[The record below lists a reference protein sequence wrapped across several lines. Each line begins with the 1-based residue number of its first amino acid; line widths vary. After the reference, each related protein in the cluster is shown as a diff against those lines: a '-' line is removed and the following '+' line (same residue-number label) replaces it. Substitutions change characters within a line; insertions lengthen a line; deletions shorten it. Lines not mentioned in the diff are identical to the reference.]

1 MGAPPELDPG
11 AALVTTEITATINGR
26 EFRGEVA
33 DNELLVDFLRD
44 QVGLIGVRQSC
55 EVEVCGSCTVLV
67 DGLPVSSCCYLAC
80 DLDGKAVETI
90 EGLVGTAFH
99 EMISDAFVRHAAVQ
113 CGFCTPAMVLTAK
126 SLLHDG
132 RLTDEDSIRRSM
144 RGNLCR
150 CTGYRAI
157 LDALMEILPTEQEVK
172 ADA

>member
-1 MGAPPELDPG
+1 MTMA
-11 AALVTTEITATINGR
+11 VTATINGR
-26 EFRGEVA
+26 AFRGEVEA
-33 DNELLVDFLRD
+33 NELLVDFLRD

-80 DLDGKAVETI
+80 DVDLKEVDTI
-90 EGLVGTAFH
+90 EGLVGTPFH
-99 EMISDAFVRHAAVQ
+99 EAISDAFVRRGAVQ

-126 SLLHDG
+126 TLLDDD
-132 RLTDEDSIRRSM
+132 RPADEASIRRAM

-157 LDALMEILPTEQEVK
+157 LDAL
-172 ADA
+172 ADVLSVDHATGSDG